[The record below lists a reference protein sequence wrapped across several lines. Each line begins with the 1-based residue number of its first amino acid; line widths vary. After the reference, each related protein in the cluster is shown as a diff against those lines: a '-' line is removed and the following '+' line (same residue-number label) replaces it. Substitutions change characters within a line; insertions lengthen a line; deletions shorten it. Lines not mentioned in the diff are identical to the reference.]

1 MWRKISFWVVFSLMT
16 PSFACAASGSFSVTR
31 DAFYFPDGSSVK
43 TAPKDGKSV
52 LNGSGAPSG
61 IGNIGDF
68 YIDTLNNRLYGPY
81 NGFWGGGV
89 SLVGPQGPTG
99 DPGTTGNVTLAMVCD
114 AIASGGAQLPS
125 FCPGYKETFSLAD
138 LKGTWK
144 LHTYQS
150 INDVSGKLYD
160 MFWSRHS
167 VTIDSNGVAILT
179 DSSNSRNEPGSTTT
193 LTFNITSDGQVI
205 APANPGNKFS
215 GNMSAD
221 KNIIVYTLNPG
232 STENTKGLGILI
244 KVGP

>member
-1 MWRKISFWVVFSLMT
+1 MWKKNVYLLAFLVMA
-16 PSFACAASGSFSVTR
+16 PSFAHAANGSFSVTR
-31 DAFYFPDGSSVK
+31 DAFYFPDGSSLK

-89 SLVGPQGPTG
+89 SLVGSQGPKG
-99 DPGTTGNVTLAMVCD
+99 DSGTTGNVTLAMVCD
-114 AIASGGAQLPS
+114 AITSEGAQLPS
-125 FCPGYKETFSLAD
+125 FCPGHNKTFSLAD

-144 LHTYQS
+144 LHGYQS
-150 INDVSGKLYD
+150 INDDSGKFYD
-160 MFWSRHS
+160 MFWTRHT

-179 DSSNSRNEPGSTTT
+179 DSANSQNEPGSTDT

-205 APANPGNKFS
+205 VPANPGNKFL
-215 GNMSAD
+215 GTMSMD

-232 STENTKGLGILI
+232 STENNKGIGIMI
-244 KVGP
+244 KVAP